1 MHFERSMMNL
11 WLPEKHLRFAR
22 LPPGKNPQIQPNC
35 SMHLMGTKSA
45 HNHEE
50 IRGPT
55 EISAVIRSLIYWPQ
69 ILFLNSNFLSWTLIM
84 GHPVCK
90 LLVRGAK
97 QLQ

>member
-45 HNHEE
+45 HNREE
-50 IRGPT
+50 IFN
-55 EISAVIRSLIYWPQ
+55 
-69 ILFLNSNFLSWTLIM
+69 FLNTNFV
-84 GHPVCK
+84 PEFK
-90 LLVRGAK
+90 LYKLKR
-97 QLQ
+97 